1 MRQRPFLL
9 LLAALFLVVFGAGDA
24 SAIDEKEPKRTYPV
38 DSYVSSLDI
47 SADGKYIVAGTCLGE
62 WGNTGQSAAVTLFKN
77 GIIPTSDY
85 DFRYG
90 LPESFACP
98 ATDMSDNG
106 VYVMYTSASGH
117 LSLNVVYA
125 EKAGTSDGIHSLDTV
140 SDSGYVC
147 RVGISADGNRVIAV
161 ECRTGP
167 DGDKRSEIRSYTE
180 GSNGWYSDM
189 SYTIDGFVRHLS
201 ISANGRY
208 AIVGTGSG
216 DGTNGLH
223 LFDLDSNEN
232 HLVWTYG
239 AGTTADGVDISRNGD
254 YIVANI
260 RDNSTEITT
269 LFYEQTA
276 LWSLNESQG
285 SSSQVQISDDGNYI
299 LIGNRLFSKDSPT
312 PIRSFAD
319 EEASVLLS
327 SNGENILARGSD
339 GNLSFFDRDSSS
351 PLWIIKQDRVYHFAI
366 SSDGKHVAIVTKLG
380 DDYYVYYY
388 VEGFN
393 FTLAGA
399 GILIFIVAGVVISR
413 RKQTTTL

>member
-1 MRQRPFLL
+1 
-9 LLAALFLVVFGAGDA
+9 
-24 SAIDEKEPKRTYPV
+24 
-38 DSYVSSLDI
+38 
-47 SADGKYIVAGTCLGE
+47 
-62 WGNTGQSAAVTLFKN
+62 
-77 GIIPTSDY
+77 
-85 DFRYG
+85 
-90 LPESFACP
+90 
-98 ATDMSDNG
+98 
-106 VYVMYTSASGH
+106 
-117 LSLNVVYA
+117 
-125 EKAGTSDGIHSLDTV
+125 
-140 SDSGYVC
+140 
-147 RVGISADGNRVIAV
+147 
-161 ECRTGP
+161 
-167 DGDKRSEIRSYTE
+167 
-180 GSNGWYSDM
+180 
-189 SYTIDGFVRHLS
+189 
-201 ISANGRY
+201 
-208 AIVGTGSG
+208 
-216 DGTNGLH
+216 
-223 LFDLDSNEN
+223 LDSNEN